1 MSDVA
6 SEHGEY
12 ANAAPLWKKCR
23 DASAG
28 QEAVHAAGPAYLPKL
43 SAQTDTEYDAYKG
56 RSLYYNAT
64 GRTVDGLTGLIF
76 RRPPTTEVPAAVDF
90 LMEDVDTSGTPLLAF
105 CEKVADELTTVGRFG
120 LLADYPPMEQARTL
134 ADERAAGARP
144 YATLYRAEA
153 VINWRSARIG
163 NRTQLTLAV
172 LRETHDVEDGYGVK
186 SVPQL
191 RVLQLKAGTYQVELW
206 RKADAGPDKDKW
218 ILAQAFTPLM
228 RGTPMNFIPFVL
240 CGPMG
245 VDWCVA
251 KPPIL
256 DLVNVNLSHYRSTAD
271 YEHGLHFTGL
281 PTPVV
286 YGHTFDTGET
296 FALGSTVV
304 KGFPDP
310 NAKAEF
316 MEFQGDG
323 LKQLSKRLEEKE
335 QMMAALGAR
344 MLASEKRAVEAA
356 ETAAIHRSGENS
368 VLASLANAAGA
379 AISKALTWCAQW
391 AGVAEPVRVELNT
404 DYLPAGMT
412 AQELTALVSAWQA
425 GAVSHE
431 TLYDNLQRGEIAQQG
446 VDFDDEKGKI
456 EAEGPKLGAMGAA
469 GAA

>member
-1 MSDVA
+1 MDVD
-6 SEHGEY
+6 SEHAEY
-12 ANAAPLWKKCR
+12 AATLPLWRKCR
-23 DASAG
+23 DAAAG
-28 QEAVHAAGPAYLPKL
+28 QEAVHAAGIAYLPKL
-43 SAQTDTEYDAYKG
+43 SAQTDDEYKAYRG
-56 RSLYYNAT
+56 RALYYNAT

-76 RRPPTTEVPAAVDF
+76 RRPPTAEVPSAVDY
-90 LMEDVDTSGTPLLAF
+90 LQEDADTAGTPLLAF
-105 CEKVADELTTVGRFG
+105 CEKVCDELTTVGRFG

-144 YATLYRAEA
+144 YVTLYRAEDI
-153 VINWRSARIG
+153 INWRSARIG

-172 LRETHDVEDGYGVK
+172 LSERHEEEDGYGIR
-186 SVPQL
+186 SQPQL
-191 RVLQLKAGTYQVELW
+191 RVLMLKAGVYQVELW

-218 ILAQAFTPLM
+218 VLAEAFTPLM
-228 RGTPMNFIPFVL
+228 NGRPMNFLPFL
-240 CGPMG
+240 ICGPMG
-245 VDWCVA
+245 VDWCAA

-304 KGFPDP
+304 KAFPHP
-310 NAKAEF
+310 EAKAEF
-316 MEFQGDG
+316 MEFQGEG
-323 LKQLSKRLEEKE
+323 LTQLSKRLEEKE

-379 AISKALTWCAQW
+379 AISKALSWCAQW

-412 AQELTALVSAWQA
+412 AQELTALVNAWQH

-431 TLYDNLQRGEIAQQG
+431 TLYDNLKRGEIAQQDI
-446 VDFDDEKGKI
+446 DFETEKDRI
-456 EAEGPKLGAMGAA
+456 ELEGPKLGTA
-469 GAA
+469 GDE